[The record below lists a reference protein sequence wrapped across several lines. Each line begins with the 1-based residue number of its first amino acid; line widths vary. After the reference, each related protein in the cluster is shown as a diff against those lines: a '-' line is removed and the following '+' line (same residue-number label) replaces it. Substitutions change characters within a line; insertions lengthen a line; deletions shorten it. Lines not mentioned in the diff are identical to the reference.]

1 MAKSND
7 RLYLSIIG
15 GLLMAVLLMMGG
27 TLKWYLANVAEE
39 KKEIKE
45 SNKRQ
50 WQRISE
56 TERQV
61 IILETLKEC
70 EK

>member
-1 MAKSND
+1 
-7 RLYLSIIG
+7 
-15 GLLMAVLLMMGG
+15 MMGG